1 MGQVRINNVRIMDL
15 LTLLAKMS
23 LEHDAV
29 DIILYPEERR
39 VMLSPL
45 PLNRQQEQTEPE
57 EPSLDVELK
66 DNDIEDI
73 V

>member
-1 MGQVRINNVRIMDL
+1 MGQVRINNVRILDL

-39 VMLSPL
+39 VLLSPL
-45 PLNRQQEQTEPE
+45 PLNRQQEEPE
-57 EPSLDVELK
+57 EPSLDGEIRE
-66 DNDIEDI
+66 NDIEDI

>member
-1 MGQVRINNVRIMDL
+1 MGQVRINNVRILDL

-39 VMLSPL
+39 VLLSPL
-45 PLNRQQEQTEPE
+45 PLNRQEEPE
-57 EPSLDVELK
+57 EPSLDGEIRE
-66 DNDIEDI
+66 NDIEDI

>member
-29 DIILYPEERR
+29 DIILYPDERR
-39 VMLSPL
+39 IILSPL
-45 PLNRQQEQTEPE
+45 PISREAEPE

-66 DNDIEDI
+66 ENDIADI

>member
-1 MGQVRINNVRIMDL
+1 MSQVVRINNVRIVDL
-15 LTLLAKMS
+15 LALLAKMS

-39 VMLSPL
+39 IMLSPL
-45 PLNRQQEQTEPE
+45 PLNRISDTEPDE
-57 EPSLDVELK
+57 LSLDMELR
-66 DNDIEDI
+66 DDDIEDI

>member
-1 MGQVRINNVRIMDL
+1 MSQVRINNVRILDL

-39 VMLSPL
+39 VLLSPL
-45 PLNRQQEQTEPE
+45 PLNREPEDIEPE